1 MNTPPFNIR
10 QAQKEDA
17 FTIALAV
24 AMAIGDEETL
34 RNYCGDDYLKVLTEI
49 ASAKETQYSWQNA
62 LIAECDGKAA
72 GAIVGYDGAMLEKL
86 RNGTFEILQK
96 RGLPTPTIANET
108 EAGEFYLDSIAVMP
122 EYRGHGIGS
131 HLITAIRQK
140 AIAEGHE
147 RVGLIVD
154 IDNPHAKRLYTALGF
169 KSVGS
174 RLFFE
179 HQMEHLQI

>member
-49 ASAKETQYSWQNA
+49 ASTKETQYSWQNA

-96 RGLPTPTIANET
+96 RLSKDDAADVAKIALTPAT
-108 EAGEFYLDSIAVMP
+108 EP
-122 EYRGHGIGS
+122 
-131 HLITAIRQK
+131 
-140 AIAEGHE
+140 
-147 RVGLIVD
+147 
-154 IDNPHAKRLYTALGF
+154 P
-169 KSVGS
+169 
-174 RLFFE
+174 
-179 HQMEHLQI
+179 

>member
-1 MNTPPFNIR
+1 MDTLSLIIR
-10 QAQKEDA
+10 QAQREDA
-17 FTIALAV
+17 SIIAVAV

-49 ASAKETQYSWQNA
+49 ASAEETQYSWQNT
-62 LIAECDGKAA
+62 LIAEYDGKAA
-72 GAIVGYDGAMLEKL
+72 GAIVGYDGALLEKL
-86 RNGTFEILQK
+86 RNGTFEILHK
-96 RGLPTPTIANET
+96 NGLPTPTIVNET

-122 EYRGHGIGS
+122 EFRGHGIGG
-131 HLITAIRQK
+131 HLITAMRQK
-140 AIAEGHE
+140 ALAEGHE

-154 IDNPHAKRLYTALGF
+154 VDNPHAKKLYTTIGF